1 MSFDCKI
8 QLLAEPIVEE
18 VIQTT
23 EGTEEDEQQAPEGES
38 PDAVGTPAKS
48 EDATEEAFEGK
59 LAVEAG
65 SFEAEAAVQVE
76 ESEYPSWENI
86 VDPSPT
92 KNTKSA
98 SITW

>member
-1 MSFDCKI
+1 MSFNCKI

-23 EGTEEDEQQAPEGES
+23 EGTEEEGQLPPNPSQEQQAPEGES
-38 PDAVGTPAKS
+38 PDAVGTTAKA
-48 EDATEEAFEGK
+48 EDATEESFEGK

-76 ESEYPSWENI
+76 ESEYHS
-86 VDPSPT
+86 
-92 KNTKSA
+92 
-98 SITW
+98 